1 MSQPTETPRQPKPG
15 DPFANAN
22 MPGAQVENPSASKPK
37 VKVKKGRRF
46 FLLLLLFSGM
56 LAVATIMF
64 FANSKSIITDFYAE
78 VVIPRSIPE
87 ALPAGYPVEKART
100 LVEGLRDYFEQAKDR
115 GIADETILLMMEKVE
130 TTLQDRIV
138 TDDEVNTLMLA
149 IETLGPDFHPDP
161 QASQASQASQTTAVT
176 P

>member
-1 MSQPTETPRQPKPG
+1 MSQPTQSPRQPKPG
-15 DPFANAN
+15 DPFANPN
-22 MPGAQVENPSASKPK
+22 QPGAHIEDPSAPKRK

-78 VVIPRSIPE
+78 VVVPRSIPE
-87 ALPAGYPVEKART
+87 ALPAGYPVEKARM
-100 LVEGLRDYFEQAKDR
+100 LVDGLRGYFSDAQER
-115 GIADETILLMMEKVE
+115 GIADETVLLMMERIE
-130 TTLQDRIV
+130 TALQDRIV
-138 TDDEVNTLMLA
+138 TDEEVDALMA
-149 IETLGPDFHPDP
+149 DIQTLGPDFQHTPAP
-161 QASQASQASQTTAVT
+161 QTTTSAVT